1 MNSIMI
7 LLEIYMTTNQVLFTD
22 TDSLMYDIKTEDVN
36 KDFSSNEDLFDS
48 NKLVIGKMK
57 DETGGVAIEEFGGLK
72 PKMYLFLLGDNSEHK
87 KTKDV
92 NKNVV
97 ATISHNEYK
106 DHLLNNKR
114 IRHSK
119 NRNRSKDH
127 RIGTYEINKISLPCF
142 DDKIYI

>member
-1 MNSIMI
+1 MI

-72 PKMYLFLLGDNSEHK
+72 PRMYLFLVGDNSEHK

-114 IRHSK
+114 IRRSK
-119 NRNRSKDH
+119 NRTRSKDH

>member
-1 MNSIMI
+1 MNYIMI

-72 PKMYLFLLGDNSEHK
+72 PKMYLFLVGDNSEHK

-114 IRHSK
+114 IRHSE

>member
-1 MNSIMI
+1 MNYIMI

-72 PKMYLFLLGDNSEHK
+72 PKMYLFLVGDNSEHK

>member
-1 MNSIMI
+1 MI

-72 PKMYLFLLGDNSEHK
+72 PKMYLFLVGDNSEHK

>member
-72 PKMYLFLLGDNSEHK
+72 PKMYLFLVGDNSEHK

-97 ATISHNEYK
+97 AAISHNEYK

>member
-72 PKMYLFLLGDNSEHK
+72 PKMYLFLVGDNSEHK
-87 KTKDV
+87 KTKDE

-114 IRHSK
+114 IRRSK

>member
-1 MNSIMI
+1 MNYIMI

-72 PKMYLFLLGDNSEHK
+72 PKMYLFLVGDNSEHK

-114 IRHSK
+114 IRRSK

>member
-57 DETGGVAIEEFGGLK
+57 DETGGVAIKEFGGLK
-72 PKMYLFLLGDNSEHK
+72 PKMYLFLVGDNSEHK

>member
-1 MNSIMI
+1 MNYIMI

-72 PKMYLFLLGDNSEHK
+72 PKMYLFLVGDNSEHK

-119 NRNRSKDH
+119 NRN
-127 RIGTYEINKISLPCF
+127 
-142 DDKIYI
+142 

>member
-36 KDFSSNEDLFDS
+36 KYFGSNEYLFDS

-57 DETGGVAIEEFGGLK
+57 DETGGVATEEFGGLK
-72 PKMYLFLLGDNSEHK
+72 PKMYLFLVGDNSEHK

-127 RIGTYEINKISLPCF
+127 RIGT
-142 DDKIYI
+142 

>member
-114 IRHSK
+114 IRRSK